1 MRTPRTSVPWLAA
14 LAVLSACSGGAE
26 PSATEAS
33 APAVAAPSDPSRVP
47 LRVPDRATIP
57 EGPMGDAIRR
67 GEQLVTRTYEEL
79 PDHVGNG
86 LHCTSCHL
94 QGGTVAGAAPW
105 VGLAGVFP
113 EFRSRNARVNTL
125 EMRVNDCFER
135 SMNGTALD
143 PTGPDMAAILAYMTW
158 LSRDVPIG
166 HDVEGRGFR
175 RIESPPTPDPERGRV
190 VYAER
195 CAVCHGENGEGRQL
209 PDGGYQFP
217 ALWGPRSFN
226 LGAGMARL
234 HTAASYVR
242 WNMPLGQGGTLSDQE
257 AYDVAAF
264 FIHQERPEYAR
275 AGEDWPD
282 GGRPS
287 DARY

>member
-1 MRTPRTSVPWLAA
+1 MRNPRTSIPWLAA

-26 PSATEAS
+26 PSAMEAS
-33 APAVAAPSDPSRVP
+33 AAAAPSDPSRVP

-143 PTGPDMAAILAYMTW
+143 PTGPDMAAILAYVTW

-175 RIESPPTPDPERGRV
+175 RIESPPTPDPEHGRV

-264 FIHQERPEYAR
+264 FIHQDRPEFAR